1 MLGCSNMFIVRESRA
16 SDLEQILR
24 VAKHLDSYNLP
35 YDREAIRGI
44 LTASSAA
51 FAGTVPVQDRAF
63 TFVVE
68 NIETGEV
75 VGTSMLYAQHG
86 THSSPHVYLDVL
98 QDEHYSETLQAYHV
112 HQALLIGYNY
122 NGPTE
127 IGGLIVLPEY
137 RGHEESL
144 GKLLSYARF
153 LYIAMNREVFRD
165 KVLSELLPLLEEDGT
180 SRLWKHFGKR
190 FTGLEYREADRLSKD
205 NKEFIKSLFPQGM
218 VYTSLFPE
226 DVQDE
231 IGEVGPQTKGV
242 EKMLRRIGFR
252 YAHQI
257 DPFDGGPHF
266 TARTHRVTLI
276 AGASACAVTAC
287 QPAARN
293 APTHLIATTHK
304 DERGF
309 RCSWARGTKDD
320 AGLTIEAAVASA
332 LELKA
337 GDTVWQVEP

>member
-1 MLGCSNMFIVRESRA
+1 MFIVRESQPT
-16 SDLEQILR
+16 DLEQILR

-35 YDREAIRGI
+35 YDRDAIEGI
-44 LTASSAA
+44 LVASSAA

-68 NIETGEV
+68 NTETAEV

-98 QDEHYSETLQAYHV
+98 QDEHYSETLQSYKV

-137 RGHEESL
+137 RGHKGSL

-153 LYIAMNREVFRD
+153 LYIAMNRSVFRD
-165 KVLSELLPLLEEDGT
+165 EVLSELLPRLEEDGT
-180 SRLWKHFGKR
+180 SRMWKHYGKR
-190 FTGLEYREADRLSKD
+190 FTGLTYREADRLSKD

-226 DVQDE
+226 DVQNE

-252 YAHQI
+252 YAYQI

-266 TARTHRVTLI
+266 TAKTDRVSLI
-276 AGASACAVTAC
+276 RDAGKQRIVAEQGASEEWA
-287 QPAARN
+287 
-293 APTHLIATTHK
+293 THLLAR
-304 DERGF
+304 ERSAERDF
-309 RCSWARGTKDD
+309 RCCWALAETTDE
-320 AGLTIEAAVASA
+320 GLVVEPQIAKI
-332 LELKA
+332 LELNV
-337 GDTVWQVEP
+337 GDSVWDVTP

>member
-1 MLGCSNMFIVRESRA
+1 MFIVRESEPA
-16 SDLEQILR
+16 DLEQILG

-35 YDREAIRGI
+35 YNREAIHGI
-44 LTASSAA
+44 LAASSAA
-51 FAGTVPVQDRAF
+51 FAGSIPVQERAF

-68 NIETGEV
+68 NSETAEV

-86 THSSPHVYLDVL
+86 TRSSPHVYLDVL
-98 QDEHYSETLQAYHV
+98 QAEHYSETLQSYKV

-137 RGHEESL
+137 RGHESSL

-165 KVLSELLPLLEEDGT
+165 EILSELLPRLEDDGT
-180 SRLWKHFGKR
+180 SRMWKHYGKR
-190 FTGLEYREADRLSKD
+190 FTGLDYREADRLSKD

-218 VYTSLFPE
+218 VYTSLFPQ

-231 IGEVGPQTKGV
+231 IGVVGPQTKGV
-242 EKMLRRIGFR
+242 EKMLKRIGFR

-266 TARTHRVTLI
+266 TAKTDRISLIRDARKQTLVSVQD
-276 AGASACAVTAC
+276 ADDSWT
-287 QPAARN
+287 
-293 APTHLIATTHK
+293 THLIARERRA
-304 DERGF
+304 DEDF
-309 RCSWARGTKDD
+309 RCCWARAKSTDE
-320 AGLTIEAAVASA
+320 GLVVEPSIASA
-332 LELKA
+332 LKLAA
-337 GDTVWQVEP
+337 GDTLWDVEP